1 MAVLDRGARPRLLK
15 TRRATFTGP
24 ELAALV
30 LVALA
35 WVVLAAMALQHALDA
50 SLTGAHA
57 SEASG
62 MPGMPGMAGT
72 RAGASPSIWSRV
84 IAGLPYWLLMTVA
97 MMGPVA
103 LAGVRHT
110 SLNSLRW
117 RRGRAVAE
125 FSAGYL
131 AVWSAVGVVA
141 LAAAESTTTVP
152 RDIRLAVVLAGAA
165 AWELSA
171 AKRRASRACHR
182 PLPLPFHGWP
192 AERGALLFGLRQ
204 GTSCVGTCWCL
215 MLTMVVVPGAHLL
228 WMAALTCLIVM
239 ERIAGRPRRVSIIT
253 AGGLGAAAVAT
264 AALAALQG

>member
-1 MAVLDRGARPRLLK
+1 MAVLDRGARPRPL
-15 TRRATFTGP
+15 TARVATLSSP
-24 ELAALV
+24 ELAAIALV
-30 LVALA
+30 TLA
-35 WVVLAAMALQHALDA
+35 WVALAAMALQHALDT

-57 SEASG
+57 SEAAS
-62 MPGMPGMAGT
+62 MPGMPGITGT
-72 RAGASPSIWSRV
+72 PAGASPSAWSRV

-103 LAGVRHT
+103 LAGIRHT

-117 RRGRAVAE
+117 RRGRAVAG

-131 AVWSAVGVVA
+131 AVWAAVGVAA
-141 LAAAESTTTVP
+141 LAAESTTTLS
-152 RDIRLAVVLAGAA
+152 RDIRLAVVLTGAA

-182 PLPLPFHGWP
+182 PLPLPLSGWP

-228 WMAALTCLIVM
+228 WMAALTALIAM
-239 ERIAGRPRRVSIIT
+239 ERIAGRPRRVSVIT
-253 AGGLGAAAVAT
+253 ASGLGAAALATVA
-264 AALAALQG
+264 LVALQG

>member
-15 TRRATFTGP
+15 TRRAPLSRP
-24 ELAALV
+24 E

-35 WVVLAAMALQHALDA
+35 LVAFAWVALAAMALQHALDT

-57 SEASG
+57 SEAAG
-62 MPGMPGMAGT
+62 MPGMPGVVGT
-72 RAGASPSIWSRV
+72 GSGASSSIWSRV
-84 IAGLPYWLLMTVA
+84 VAGLPYWLVMTVA

-103 LAGVRHT
+103 LAGIRHT
-110 SLNSLRW
+110 SHNSLRW

-131 AVWSAVGVVA
+131 AVWVAVGVAA
-141 LAAAESTTTVP
+141 LAAAASTTTLP
-152 RDIRLAVVLAGAA
+152 RDIRLAVVLVGAA

-182 PLPLPFHGWP
+182 PLPLPLYGWP

-204 GTSCVGTCWCL
+204 GRSCAGTCWCL
-215 MLTMVVVPGAHLL
+215 MLTMVVVSGAHLL
-228 WMAALTCLIVM
+228 WMAALTCLIAM
-239 ERIAGRPRRVSIIT
+239 ERIAERPRRVSIIT

-264 AALAALQG
+264 VALAALQG

>member
-1 MAVLDRGARPRLLK
+1 MAVLDKGARPRLLN
-15 TRRATFTGP
+15 TRHATVSGP
-24 ELAALV
+24 ELIALA

-35 WVVLAAMALQHALDA
+35 WVALVAMALQHLLDT

-62 MPGMPGMAGT
+62 MAGMPGMAAT
-72 RAGASPSIWSRV
+72 RATASLSVWSRV

-97 MMGPVA
+97 TMGPVA
-103 LAGVRHT
+103 LAGIRHT
-110 SLNSLRW
+110 GLNSLRW

-131 AVWSAVGVVA
+131 AVWAAVGVAA
-141 LAAAESTTTVP
+141 LGAAESTTTLP
-152 RDIRLAVVLAGAA
+152 REIRLAVVLAGAA

-182 PLPLPFHGWP
+182 PLPLPLYGWP

-204 GTSCVGTCWCL
+204 GASCVGTCWCL
-215 MLTMVVVPGAHLL
+215 MLTMVVVTGAHLL
-228 WMAALTCLIVM
+228 WMAALTCLIAM

-253 AGGLGAAAVAT
+253 ASGLGAAAVAT
-264 AALAALQG
+264 AVLAALQG

>member
-1 MAVLDRGARPRLLK
+1 MAVLDRGARPRPLK
-15 TRRATFTGP
+15 TRRATFSRP
-24 ELAALV
+24 ELAALA

-35 WVVLAAMALQHALDA
+35 WVALAAMALQHALDT
-50 SLTGAHA
+50 SLTGTHA
-57 SEASG
+57 SEAAG

-72 RAGASPSIWSRV
+72 PAGASPSVWSRV

-103 LAGVRHT
+103 LAGIRHT

-117 RRGRAVAE
+117 RRGRAVAG

-131 AVWSAVGVVA
+131 AVWAAVGVAA
-141 LAAAESTTTVP
+141 LAAAESTTTP
-152 RDIRLAVVLAGAA
+152 SRDIRLAVVLTGAA

-182 PLPLPFHGWP
+182 PLPLPLSGWP

-228 WMAALTCLIVM
+228 WMAALTCLIAM
-239 ERIAGRPRRVSIIT
+239 ERITGRPRRVSVVT
-253 AGGLGAAAVAT
+253 ASGLAAAAVAT
-264 AALAALQG
+264 VVLATLQG